1 MAKKDED
8 LDLDTEGGEKPKSK
22 KLLIIG
28 LVVVMM
34 GISGAGAWFF
44 AQISAEKNVA
54 ALDTEEAVEEEK
66 KPLNYVPLSPP
77 FVVNFDETEDISYL
91 QVTLQVATRD
101 PDLVPLI
108 KEHSPA
114 LRNSLVMLLSS
125 QDPATLND
133 RKGKDKLRS
142 DTLEEV
148 QRVMESETGK
158 PVIDNIYFTSFVMQ

>member
-8 LDLDTEGGEKPKSK
+8 LDLDMEGGEKPKSK

-34 GISGAGAWFF
+34 SISAGGTWFF
-44 AQISAEKNVA
+44 TQMSTPEKIA
-54 ALDTEEAVEEEK
+54 ATDTDESVKEEK
-66 KPLNYVPLSPP
+66 KPLNYVPLNPP

-91 QVTLQVATRD
+91 QVSLQVATRD

-142 DTLEEV
+142 DTLAEV